1 MLRRIAFMPGRIK
14 RVTWIFLGRWIFL
27 PVFHEKKWRDLF
39 FYDAF
44 MALSW
49 NGISG
54 DYAEFGSWGGRTF
67 SLAHRQARRFRHGAM
82 LWAFD
87 SFQGLPRQSKAEDE
101 HPRWKQGIFSPSE
114 RMFHAICA
122 FHGIPRD
129 EYQTVPGF
137 YDQTLPQLGATGA
150 PTDIAFAYIDC
161 DMYSSTM
168 SVLEFLLPR
177 LKHGMI
183 IAFDDYFCWSA
194 TQLSGERRAQ
204 LEFFSRH
211 PRWELVPFI
220 QFGWHGQ
227 SFVVE
232 DRKILAT

>member
-1 MLRRIAFMPGRIK
+1 MVSVSRMRGRYGRAVLLALHPGGWSAARTLAQQTGSTGQK
-14 RVTWIFLGRWIFL
+14 HPRPNLTGNSTAPREKSRLA
-27 PVFHEKKWRDLF
+27 PVKVPK
-39 FYDAF
+39 
-44 MALSW
+44 
-49 NGISG
+49 
-54 DYAEFGSWGGRTF
+54 
-67 SLAHRQARRFRHGAM
+67 LAVY
-82 LWAFD
+82 
-87 SFQGLPRQSKAEDE
+87 SE
-101 HPRWKQGIFSPSE
+101 HPRWKQGIFSTSE
-114 RMFHAICA
+114 PMFHAVCA

-211 PRWELVPFI
+211 PRAGALHSVWMARAVLRRRRPENPGHLRVGSAKDIWP
-220 QFGWHGQ
+220 H
-227 SFVVE
+227 SAH
-232 DRKILAT
+232 L